1 MKTKKVTET
10 QGAIKTVL
18 PQNAIPENCCEAHGL
33 GFQVLLTLTTNCFSI
48 SIFYEVFRLD
58 AFT

>member
-18 PQNAIPENCCEAHGL
+18 TQNAIPENCCEAHGS
-33 GFQVLLTLTTNCFSI
+33 GF
-48 SIFYEVFRLD
+48 
-58 AFT
+58 